1 MRRSMRLWLYV
12 VLGLSLVTA
21 GITPAQGITDE
32 EILNRIAE
40 RMETYPELKN
50 MEARVASTLH
60 AMDKNWKPNKITLVD
75 KVIHVTDG
83 LRSEEILSAQETEKG
98 RTKDVTA
105 EMVKDARKQEEKAR
119 KRRAKKE
126 EGDKE
131 EKGGRREMT
140 LEQMFPF
147 GEDQSQGYD
156 FNRKADSYV
165 GQRPAYVLE
174 TRAKTRSDE
183 RMEGLY
189 YIDKQTF
196 DVLQVEVG
204 FAKNPKMVKR
214 FEMEARFR
222 VLPEGYLVMEQSLM
236 RLHVGL
242 VVKSIRMEVQEE
254 YRDFKILD

>member
-1 MRRSMRLWLYV
+1 MRRSMGLWLYV

-32 EILNRIAE
+32 EILNRVAE
-40 RMETYPELKN
+40 RMEAYPELKN

-83 LRSEEILSAQETEKG
+83 LRSEEILSAQETKKG

-105 EMVKDARKQEEKAR
+105 EMVKDARKQEKKAR

-126 EGDKE
+126 EGNKE

-147 GEDQSQGYD
+147 GEDQS
-156 FNRKADSYV
+156 
-165 GQRPAYVLE
+165 
-174 TRAKTRSDE
+174 
-183 RMEGLY
+183 
-189 YIDKQTF
+189 
-196 DVLQVEVG
+196 
-204 FAKNPKMVKR
+204 
-214 FEMEARFR
+214 
-222 VLPEGYLVMEQSLM
+222 
-236 RLHVGL
+236 
-242 VVKSIRMEVQEE
+242 
-254 YRDFKILD
+254 